1 MALLLALSGCAVTRS
16 AFVRTAGDTGSV
28 FAAAATTLAYV
39 HQNRLTAAYGAASF
53 VNFQSELEG
62 VGQQL
67 PSLHG
72 ATDART
78 VHRLLALYTPAA
90 QAVAH
95 PCLDPSCNWRAQLAA
110 LRRAAAAFLKAGGG

>member
-1 MALLLALSGCAVTRS
+1 MTRS
-16 AFVRTAGDTGSV
+16 AFVRTAGDTGSA

-67 PSLHG
+67 PSLQG
-72 ATDART
+72 AADART

-90 QAVAH
+90 VAH
-95 PCLDPSCNWRAQLAA
+95 HTYV
-110 LRRAAAAFLKAGGG
+110 